1 MAGTLGRVLRHMN
14 SDHLASPGADDPRG
28 NIVLSQKVIFC
39 CLGPA
44 GAWGAS
50 HGKIHAPGKVHGSN
64 FFSLVLQVYPGPGV
78 PTLGW
83 VVWLGTMRKTT
94 ISPRFRVHEN
104 DRMFFFRT
112 GWYDS
117 FHFQ

>member
-50 HGKIHAPGKVHGSN
+50 HGKIHAPEGKVHGSN
-64 FFSLVLQVYPGPGV
+64 FFSLVLQVYPRVPGV
-78 PTLGW
+78 PAGYHA
-83 VVWLGTMRKTT
+83 
-94 ISPRFRVHEN
+94 SHE
-104 DRMFFFRT
+104 R
-112 GWYDS
+112 
-117 FHFQ
+117 H

>member
-50 HGKIHAPGKVHGSN
+50 HGKIPGFTHQGKFMVPI
-64 FFSLVLQVYPGPGV
+64 FFP
-78 PTLGW
+78 W
-83 VVWLGTMRKTT
+83 
-94 ISPRFRVHEN
+94 
-104 DRMFFFRT
+104 FFRCT
-112 GWYDS
+112 QDLGRTWGTYLGYHAS
-117 FHFQ
+117 HTRQ